1 MKQFRT
7 NIKDEKDIHTLL
19 MSRYCD
25 IPHWWFAATFIISF
39 ILGAVT
45 IEAYDTKM
53 YDTKMPFWAY
63 ILTITLSL
71 IFILPLGILLAI
83 TNQQLT
89 QRLLRA
95 RCRLRHSRKTH
106 RCYDLQGVRNYHGNY
121 HDEHCHHDLLLRCC
135 RRSTLG
141 SQQYQGCLQG
151 RPG

>member
-89 QRLLRA
+89 LNVFSELVA
-95 RCRLRHSRKTH
+95 GYAIPGKLW
-106 RCYDLQGVRNYHGNY
+106 NY
-121 HDEHCHHDLLLRCC
+121 HDETIPRLLR
-135 RRSTLG
+135 SLETWSLYEG
-141 SQQYQGCLQG
+141 
-151 RPG
+151 PA